1 MSDKCVGS
9 VKIEFPAKIAPRSIN
24 FNLRAVLDFGGEE
37 IICARST
44 SSMLA
49 LICCP
54 NTRRWWW
61 GTKQVLSEKVALGA
75 GAGGGEIVGLN
86 PKS

>member
-1 MSDKCVGS
+1 MSDKFVGS
-9 VKIEFPAKIAPRSIN
+9 VKIEFPAKIVPMSIN
-24 FNLRAVLDFGGEE
+24 FNLRAVLVGRKSFVLGRH
-37 IICARST
+37 CT
-44 SSMLA
+44 MLVV
-49 LICCP
+49 ICCP

-61 GTKQVLSEKVALGA
+61 GTKQVLSEEVALGP

>member
-9 VKIEFPAKIAPRSIN
+9 VKINCSQEHQLQFKSSS
-24 FNLRAVLDFGGEE
+24 GGEE

-44 SSMLA
+44 LYDVGVNMLPKHSSMVVGDE
-49 LICCP
+49 
-54 NTRRWWW
+54 TSF
-61 GTKQVLSEKVALGA
+61 SEEVALGP